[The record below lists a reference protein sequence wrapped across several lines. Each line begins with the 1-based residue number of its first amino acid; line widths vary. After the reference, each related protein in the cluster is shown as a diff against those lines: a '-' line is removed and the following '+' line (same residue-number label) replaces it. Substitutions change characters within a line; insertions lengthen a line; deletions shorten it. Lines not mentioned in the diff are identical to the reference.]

1 MKKWILLLTCVLSA
15 LLMFGG
21 CAGGEGTSSG
31 VSSEAARKSTHT
43 KSQAEASAP
52 TAASGAEE
60 GSGQDAES
68 AEGNSAASGG
78 AYEANGFKLIS
89 SELIGA
95 PEGLGGSPTET
106 DIVFLINNVTDGS
119 VTMSTERT
127 DLLIYSAEYEVD
139 SAVSGTLK
147 VVVTDEEGTVYT
159 RENETEFAQ
168 SGANSFQA
176 LIKTSGKLG
185 GAYTLEW
192 YIDGLLAGE
201 AAYTK

>member
-1 MKKWILLLTCVLSA
+1 MKKLVLLLACMLSA
-15 LLMFGG
+15 VFIFGG
-21 CAGGEGTSSG
+21 CAGGEGSSSG
-31 VSSEAARKSTHT
+31 ISSEAARKSTHT
-43 KSQAEASAP
+43 KSQAETSAP
-52 TAASGAEE
+52 TVASGMEDSGE
-60 GSGQDAES
+60 GTKSDVV
-68 AEGNSAASGG
+68 NSAASGG

-119 VTMSTERT
+119 VTMSAERT

-139 SAVSGTLK
+139 GAASGMLK
-147 VVVTDEEGTVYT
+147 VVVTDKSGTVYT
-159 RENETEFAQ
+159 RENETAFAQ

-176 LIKTSGKLG
+176 LIKTNGELG
-185 GAYTLEW
+185 GTYTLEW

-201 AAYTK
+201 AAYTQ